1 MNAETLMLIAGVSG
15 SVLTF
20 HWARTRELRERYALP
35 WLAVAAGVLV
45 CGLFPGLI
53 KAFADGWHLSYPAA
67 VMMIALTMIY
77 VYSFFVSVAL
87 TRQYR
92 RSAKLA
98 QEVALL
104 EARLRVLEL
113 AERREQG

>member
-15 SVLTF
+15 SLLTI
-20 HWARTRELRERYALP
+20 HWARTRKLRERYALP
-35 WLAVAAGVLV
+35 WLMVAAMLLI

-53 KAFADGWHLSYPAA
+53 KTFADAWHLSYPSA
-67 VMMIALTMIY
+67 VMLIALTMIY
-77 VYSFFVSVAL
+77 TYSFFVSVAL
-87 TRQYR
+87 SRQYR

-104 EARLRVLEL
+104 EARLRVLEMK
-113 AERREQG
+113 GNG